1 MALLERFFGPKADP
15 DKDRLRPLY
24 DAIVQKARA
33 AEWYE
38 DGGVADS
45 VDGRFEMVAAMLS
58 LVLLRLESE
67 AGQEANNVHLTEIFV
82 DDMDSQLREIGI
94 GDMIVGKQIGKMMSA
109 LGGRLG
115 AYREGLGND
124 ASLRSAITRNVFG
137 NEAPSDENVAYLASR
152 FEAESAKLAAT
163 PVEALIAGGEGW

>member
-15 DKDRLRPLY
+15 AKDRLRPLY
-24 DAIVQKARA
+24 AAIVAKARA
-33 AEWYE
+33 PGWY
-38 DGGVADS
+38 DNGSVPDS

-58 LVLLRLESE
+58 LVLLRLENE

-115 AYREGLGND
+115 AYREAVGDDGKLQ
-124 ASLRSAITRNVFG
+124 SAIRRNIFG
-137 NEAPSDENVAYLASR
+137 DKAPSDEAVAYLASQ
-152 FEAESAKLAAT
+152 FKSEAAKLTAM
-163 PVEALIAGGEGW
+163 PVGTLIAGAEGW